1 LRGELGVCFISW
13 VGCVGAPLY
22 HMYSVDVKSAPHA
35 KHTASRKAGLTHVA
49 ESEACQ
55 LSFPETDKGW
65 K

>member
-1 LRGELGVCFISW
+1 
-13 VGCVGAPLY
+13 VGAPLY

-55 LSFPETDKGW
+55 SSFPETDKG
-65 K
+65 